1 MISCGMEEKEE
12 EKPKKTLPPPTI
24 KNTPPVKPPTTT
36 ADAAPAPE
44 KKEEQKKSDEE
55 EKSTDEIVAESEN
68 EQGAEA
74 DLGNRIIGGLID
86 GFVVF
91 GLSIITSLVLTN
103 ALSFM
108 GQLIGIA
115 YLLTRDSLP
124 FLDGQ
129 SIGKKVVGTKAVRED
144 GTPLTNDYKTGAL
157 RNVWMLLPFVEP
169 IVLIVRKD
177 KPDAGR
183 RLGDD
188 SAKTKVINV
197 G

>member
-1 MISCGMEEKEE
+1 MISSGMEEKEE
-12 EKPKKTLPPPTI
+12 KKKKAVPPPTI

-44 KKEEQKKSDEE
+44 KKEEPKKTEE
-55 EKSTDEIVAESEN
+55 EEESTDEIVAESEN
-68 EQGAEA
+68 PQGEDA
-74 DLGNRIIGGLID
+74 DLSNRIIGGFIDAILGSALVFVATFILPDLIN
-86 GFVVF
+86 
-91 GLSIITSLVLTN
+91 GLARFLWV
-103 ALSFM
+103 
-108 GQLIGIA
+108 A
-115 YLLTRDSLP
+115 YMLTRDSLP

-144 GTPLTNDYKTGAL
+144 GTSLSGDFKTGAI
-157 RNVWMLLPFVEP
+157 RNVWMLVSIVEL

-177 KPDAGR
+177 KPEAGR

-188 SAKTKVINV
+188 FAKTKVINV